1 MNNNIEIKFKK
12 LHEDA
17 ILPSKAH
24 DTDTGYDLY
33 CVSDTVI
40 EPGQSAVVP
49 VGLQVAYVTPGY
61 WYLVLPKSGLGFKHH
76 LQPHLGV
83 IDQSYT
89 GSLDVKMYNFG
100 TIPYRFS
107 VGNRVAQIAFF
118 PVISPQVSWSD
129 TITQTDRGSN
139 GFGSSGV

>member
-1 MNNNIEIKFKK
+1 MNNIEIKFIK

-17 ILPSKAH
+17 VLPTKAH
-24 DTDTGYDLY
+24 TTDTGYDLH
-33 CVSDTVI
+33 CVADTVI
-40 EPGQSAVVP
+40 EPGSSSVVP
-49 VGLQVAYVTPGY
+49 VGLQVGYVTPGY

-89 GSLDVKMYNFG
+89 GSLDIKMYNFG
-100 TIPYRFS
+100 TTPYTFK
-107 VGNRVAQIAFF
+107 VGNKVAQIAFF
-118 PVISPQVSWSD
+118 PVVAPTVGWTSKS
-129 TITQTDRGSN
+129 TETDRGSN